1 MFYNSRWT
9 PLDATSLCDRWTTSP
24 EMASQ
29 APEQKQWHSSVGLDE
44 FVGHVLKFKSLV
56 DSTQTRELG
65 TVDKEQL
72 DKIMGWGIFIEQED
86 RKRLKNKRG
95 TIGASSSF
103 PYSYSYRR
111 LAFVQV
117 VGGLN
122 TDSQRDSLAQA
133 LGLSH
138 RAILPRL
145 YQARRWVLRSMLGS
159 TFLADHPHPES
170 LLMWVMACYE
180 ELPPLQAHQDAGGET
195 DQPASFVNDAS
206 AVVKSRGDVGVVSH
220 AYSALLLCGGGSKLA
235 SSISTRDAAGD
246 GGKST
251 SVPCLYEMSVDTAQ
265 KRAYAS
271 NCFTFLSSRCAQD
284 DGQHKHGVLAEQV
297 TSFILELSELAQ
309 TDIVSLEILC
319 LVLLEPWRQATCTAK
334 HQAEGSACDS
344 QQESLGT
351 SLNAAVLKQASALVE
366 GFLGDARLWSLD
378 EWLLGEISHRYESFA
393 RAYVEKLTRS
403 REELVRRECLTPA
416 DWTGLCSRKEDVQSR
431 LGVLCSR
438 SERLKRLVFRT
449 IASN

>member
-1 MFYNSRWT
+1 MSMPHPPENMDRQQQKYTDGCEVAWFGCRRGAAVRWGGNSNKT
-9 PLDATSLCDRWTTSP
+9 LGQTRWTTSP

-29 APEQKQWHSSVGLDE
+29 APEHKQWHSNVGLDE
-44 FVGHVLKFKSLV
+44 FVGHVLTFKSLV

-72 DKIMGWGIFIEQED
+72 KKMMGWGLFIE
-86 RKRLKNKRG
+86 
-95 TIGASSSF
+95 
-103 PYSYSYRR
+103 
-111 LAFVQV
+111 QV

-122 TDSQRDSLAQA
+122 TDSQRDSLARA

-159 TFLADHPHPES
+159 TFLVDHPRPES
-170 LLMWVMACYE
+170 LVMWIMACYE

-195 DQPASFVNDAS
+195 DQSASFVDDAS

-235 SSISTRDAAGD
+235 SSISTRDAAGG

-251 SVPCLYEMSVDTAQ
+251 RVPCLYEMSVDTAQ

-271 NCFTFLSSRCAQD
+271 NCFTFLSSRCAQG

-319 LVLLEPWRQATCTAK
+319 LVLLEPWRQATRTAK
-334 HQAEGSACDS
+334 HQAEDSACDS

-351 SLNAAVLKQASALVE
+351 SLNGALLKQVE
-366 GFLGDARLWSLD
+366 GFLDDARLWSLD
-378 EWLLGEISHRYESFA
+378 EWLLGEISHRHESFA

-403 REELVRRECLTPA
+403 REELVRREYLTSA
-416 DWTGLCSRKEDVQSR
+416 DSSGLCLRKEDVQSR

-449 IASN
+449 IALN